1 MASGSA
7 AWRRRRGR
15 SWPGCS
21 LDGPRRGPGGGPWLC
36 RLPVWA
42 RGWGRRAWAWCC
54 GWWPGRGRRRPS
66 WGWRWRSWGCSCWA
80 GGWFCACS
88 VQYSSGGYRDGRGFG
103 EVEARG
109 DALYLG
115 QPVAGQ
121 HLQRQVV
128 QAAGLGR
135 AAVGQQG
142 HREVAHERRADRG
155 LHAQVRDH
163 AADDQ
168 VVHAEAA
175 QQRLERGPLE
185 RVEAHLV
192 NDGIPR
198 PAATLGHHLG
208 VPGAALQAVEA
219 G

>member
-1 MASGSA
+1 VICAYGA
-7 AWRRRRGR
+7 
-15 SWPGCS
+15 
-21 LDGPRRGPGGGPWLC
+21 
-36 RLPVWA
+36 
-42 RGWGRRAWAWCC
+42 
-54 GWWPGRGRRRPS
+54 
-66 WGWRWRSWGCSCWA
+66 A
-80 GGWFCACS
+80 GGDR
-88 VQYSSGGYRDGRGFG
+88 GGYRDRRGVGFGLG

-109 DALYLG
+109 DAFYPG

-121 HLQRQVV
+121 HFQRQFV

-142 HREVAHERRADRG
+142 DREVAHERRADRG
-155 LHAQVRDH
+155 LHAQVGDH

-168 VVHAEAA
+168 VVHAQAA

-192 NDGIPR
+192 HGQVLR
-198 PAATLGHHLG
+198 SATEFGHHLG